1 MDTETATTPAEPP
14 VQVVFRGKKRKAYRQ
29 RTETEDND
37 INSSNN
43 DASPALTAVDQARNT
58 SVPANDPSPASP
70 SNAIDA
76 ITVPQG
82 SREDESAAEDEKGLS
97 VAEVLR
103 RRNVRKSR
111 LGGVK
116 FSATDS
122 ALLGAGSAAG
132 GEYNGNATSSNNDD
146 LSLMIREEESRV
158 IERSSTAAAG
168 VNRRFAPQTGL
179 SSELINKHMEEY
191 IEAKLAKRHSAAI
204 AAAEASSSSIHTAQ
218 QQQHDRTFA
227 NKYDDDDEDDEDED
241 GDKHAIAKIFAEYA
255 GKLTN
260 TSQPPERHTALQGKL
275 MEVDLGEEVRSR
287 NAAMTE
293 RARRRLL
300 GEAVPD
306 DDDDDGGTAQHQ
318 RSGGRPTKV
327 RLGRDGKPWRPRNR
341 RGSDDV
347 KRDQLVEAILHENRL
362 DVYEPPTTSTS
373 ETPGGVAGAGAAAA
387 ADGSGHNAAADA
399 INPEDAAD
407 DRIAEQFR
415 REFMEAMA
423 ERRQRRKKAPLPP
436 SKASAAASKKESDEI
451 LRGPKLGGSRNA
463 RAAMR
468 DILLKQQEE
477 RKALQPGGGS
487 SRGGRR

>member
-58 SVPANDPSPASP
+58 SVSANDPSPASP

-82 SREDESAAEDEKGLS
+82 SREDENAAEDEKGLS

-179 SSELINKHMEEY
+179 SSELINKHM
-191 IEAKLAKRHSAAI
+191 
-204 AAAEASSSSIHTAQ
+204 
-218 QQQHDRTFA
+218 
-227 NKYDDDDEDDEDED
+227 
-241 GDKHAIAKIFAEYA
+241 
-255 GKLTN
+255 
-260 TSQPPERHTALQGKL
+260 
-275 MEVDLGEEVRSR
+275 
-287 NAAMTE
+287 
-293 RARRRLL
+293 
-300 GEAVPD
+300 
-306 DDDDDGGTAQHQ
+306 
-318 RSGGRPTKV
+318 
-327 RLGRDGKPWRPRNR
+327 
-341 RGSDDV
+341 
-347 KRDQLVEAILHENRL
+347 
-362 DVYEPPTTSTS
+362 
-373 ETPGGVAGAGAAAA
+373 
-387 ADGSGHNAAADA
+387 
-399 INPEDAAD
+399 
-407 DRIAEQFR
+407 
-415 REFMEAMA
+415 
-423 ERRQRRKKAPLPP
+423 
-436 SKASAAASKKESDEI
+436 
-451 LRGPKLGGSRNA
+451 
-463 RAAMR
+463 
-468 DILLKQQEE
+468 
-477 RKALQPGGGS
+477 
-487 SRGGRR
+487 

>member
-43 DASPALTAVDQARNT
+43 DASPAPALPAVNQARNT

-76 ITVPQG
+76 ITVPQQG

-179 SSELINKHMEEY
+179 SSELINKHM
-191 IEAKLAKRHSAAI
+191 
-204 AAAEASSSSIHTAQ
+204 
-218 QQQHDRTFA
+218 
-227 NKYDDDDEDDEDED
+227 
-241 GDKHAIAKIFAEYA
+241 
-255 GKLTN
+255 
-260 TSQPPERHTALQGKL
+260 
-275 MEVDLGEEVRSR
+275 
-287 NAAMTE
+287 
-293 RARRRLL
+293 
-300 GEAVPD
+300 
-306 DDDDDGGTAQHQ
+306 
-318 RSGGRPTKV
+318 
-327 RLGRDGKPWRPRNR
+327 
-341 RGSDDV
+341 
-347 KRDQLVEAILHENRL
+347 
-362 DVYEPPTTSTS
+362 
-373 ETPGGVAGAGAAAA
+373 
-387 ADGSGHNAAADA
+387 
-399 INPEDAAD
+399 
-407 DRIAEQFR
+407 
-415 REFMEAMA
+415 
-423 ERRQRRKKAPLPP
+423 
-436 SKASAAASKKESDEI
+436 
-451 LRGPKLGGSRNA
+451 
-463 RAAMR
+463 
-468 DILLKQQEE
+468 
-477 RKALQPGGGS
+477 
-487 SRGGRR
+487 